1 MNQQDS
7 LANRFATPPRDV
19 EWEELWG
26 EQGPVDS
33 VKALFP
39 YSIAAVALTVL
50 FLILNLPYFAS
61 FTTACIFL
69 LLRLRLVLFQKA
81 RLSMNSLDSRD
92 YTGIF
97 LFVLP
102 IMLAI
107 WVFLGALLTAVF
119 AADAGV

>member
-1 MNQQDS
+1 MKQQDS
-7 LANRFATPPRDV
+7 LADRFATPPRDV

-39 YSIAAVALTVL
+39 YSIAAAALTVL
-50 FLILNLPYFAS
+50 FLLLSLPYFAS

-69 LLRLRLVLFQKA
+69 LLRLRLVLFRKA
-81 RLSMNSLDSRD
+81 RLSMNSLDPRD
-92 YTGIF
+92 YTGIL
-97 LFVLP
+97 LFALP

-107 WVFLGALLTAVF
+107 WVFLGAFLTAVF

>member
-1 MNQQDS
+1 MSQQDS
-7 LANRFATPPRDV
+7 FADRFATPPRDA

-61 FTTACIFL
+61 FTTACIYL
-69 LLRLRLVLFQKA
+69 LLRLRSVLFRKA

-92 YTGIF
+92 YTGIL
-97 LFVLP
+97 LFALP

-107 WVFLGALLTAVF
+107 WVLLGAFLTAVF

>member
-1 MNQQDS
+1 MSQQDS
-7 LANRFATPPRDV
+7 LADRFATPPRDV
-19 EWEELWG
+19 EWEDLWG

-50 FLILNLPYFAS
+50 FLILSLPYFAS

-69 LLRLRLVLFQKA
+69 LLRLRSVLFRKA
-81 RLSMNSLDSRD
+81 RLSMNSLDPRD
-92 YTGIF
+92 HTGIF

-107 WVFLGALLTAVF
+107 WVFLGAFLTAVF

>member
-1 MNQQDS
+1 MKGEHS

-39 YSIAAVALTVL
+39 YSIAAVVLTVL
-50 FLILNLPYFAS
+50 FLILGLPYFAS

-69 LLRLRLVLFQKA
+69 LLRLRSVLFRKA
-81 RLSMNSLDSRD
+81 RLSMKSLDPRD

-97 LFVLP
+97 VFALP

-107 WVFLGALLTAVF
+107 WVFLGAFLTAVF

>member
-1 MNQQDS
+1 MKGEHS

-33 VKALFP
+33 VRALFP
-39 YSIAAVALTVL
+39 YSIAAAALTVL
-50 FLILNLPYFAS
+50 FLLLSLPYFAS

-69 LLRLRLVLFQKA
+69 LLRLRLVLFRKA
-81 RLSMNSLDSRD
+81 RLSMNSLDPRD
-92 YTGIF
+92 YAGIF

-102 IMLAI
+102 IILAI
-107 WVFLGALLTAVF
+107 WVFLGAFLTAVF